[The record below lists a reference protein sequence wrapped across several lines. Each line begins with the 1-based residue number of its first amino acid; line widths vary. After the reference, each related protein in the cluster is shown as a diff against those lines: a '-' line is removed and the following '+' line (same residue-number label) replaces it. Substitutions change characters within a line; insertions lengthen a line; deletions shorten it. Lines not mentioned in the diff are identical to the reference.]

1 MKKIFLFYSSFIG
14 ISLLICSFSLN
25 KFPEENNSGII
36 PVFEN
41 TFKEVFQ
48 IFNENCIECH
58 SGDDAPNGLHLTSY
72 SEVMNGSENGKVI
85 IPGDPDGSE
94 LVKRIKGLSKPKMPL
109 GREKL
114 NDEKINIIISWIEA
128 GAKDADEIIVQEEII
143 QIKKDPEKDIILFSD
158 VNSIFNKHCIK
169 CHMENGKMGT
179 APEGFILTSYNDI
192 FRGDERIRI
201 VPCNPSASELLRR
214 IKGKS
219 LPQMPF
225 DGPPYLNS
233 EEIKLVEAWIM
244 QGAKDE
250 NGNEAPSITG
260 RKIRL
265 QGILTDKWKLDDIDF
280 EINSSTRI
288 DKKIKTGEQV
298 EVRGIIGTNNE
309 IIVERIKND

>member
-1 MKKIFLFYSSFIG
+1 
-14 ISLLICSFSLN
+14 
-25 KFPEENNSGII
+25 
-36 PVFEN
+36 
-41 TFKEVFQ
+41 
-48 IFNENCIECH
+48 
-58 SGDDAPNGLHLTSY
+58 
-72 SEVMNGSENGKVI
+72 
-85 IPGDPDGSE
+85 
-94 LVKRIKGLSKPKMPL
+94 
-109 GREKL
+109 
-114 NDEKINIIISWIEA
+114 
-128 GAKDADEIIVQEEII
+128 
-143 QIKKDPEKDIILFSD
+143 
-158 VNSIFNKHCIK
+158 
-169 CHMENGKMGT
+169 
-179 APEGFILTSYNDI
+179 
-192 FRGDERIRI
+192 
-201 VPCNPSASELLRR
+201 
-214 IKGKS
+214 
-219 LPQMPF
+219 MPF